1 VFACLYA
8 SSFGD
13 ALAALAAEFSPLVE
27 KTALDTVIFSIVGLE
42 RLIGAPQQIGAE
54 VARRGSGM
62 GIHASLAIA
71 HNPDSARLAA
81 RHLPGITIIPL
92 GKEADRLGG
101 IPVTALN
108 ATPELIETLDR
119 WGIRTLA
126 DLAALP
132 EIGIA
137 ERLGEE
143 GVRLRK
149 LALGRTRRPLKIAA
163 PPQDFEQRTELEHP
177 IALIE
182 PLLFL
187 FASMLGELTGKL
199 EEQSLAANRVHL
211 ALELDNKSEHH
222 RTLEFPVPVR
232 DSKILLK
239 HLQLDLEAH
248 PPAAAIVA
256 IRMRLDPAKPRVLQN
271 GLFVPAAPAPD
282 KLQVVLARVAGLV
295 GEGHVG
301 SPEVLNTHRP
311 DAFRIREFS
320 REFSMGQRSA
330 PRETHTHIP
339 LRLAF
344 RVFRP
349 SLVAKVRVEQDQPA
363 QVTAH
368 GVRGNVLA
376 AAGPWR
382 SAGEWWTDT
391 CWARDEWDLSLSD
404 GALYRLYWDLR
415 TGGWFVEGTY
425 D

>member
-1 VFACLYA
+1 MFACLYA
-8 SSFGD
+8 SSLGD

-27 KTALDTVIFSIVGLE
+27 KTSPDTVIFSIVGLE
-42 RLIGAPQQIGAE
+42 RLIGAPQQIAAE
-54 VARRGSGM
+54 VARRGAAM
-62 GIHASLAIA
+62 GIHANLAIA
-71 HNPDSARLAA
+71 HNPDTARLAA
-81 RHLPGITIIPL
+81 RHLAGITIIAP
-92 GKEADRLGG
+92 GKEANRLGG
-101 IPVTALN
+101 IPISALD

-132 EIGIA
+132 EIGLA

-143 GVRLRK
+143 GVWLRK
-149 LALGRTRRPLKIAA
+149 LALGRTRRPLKIA
-163 PPQDFEQRTELEHP
+163 PQQQDFERRMELEHP
-177 IALIE
+177 VALVE

-187 FASMLGELTGKL
+187 LASLLGELMGKL
-199 EEQSLAANRVHL
+199 EAANRIHL
-211 ALELDNKSEHH
+211 ALELENKSEHR

-248 PPAAAIVA
+248 PPQAAVAAIR
-256 IRMRLDPAKPRVLQN
+256 IRLDPAKPRVLQN
-271 GLFVPAAPAPD
+271 GLFVPAGPAPD

-295 GEGHVG
+295 GEGRVG

-311 DAFRIREFS
+311 DAFRIRAFS
-320 REFSMGQRSA
+320 VEQRAA
-330 PRETHTHIP
+330 PRETHPGSP

-349 SLVAKVRVEQDQPA
+349 SLVARVRVEREQPA
-363 QVTAH
+363 QVTAP

-382 SAGEWWTDT
+382 SSGEWWMETG
-391 CWARDEWDLSLSD
+391 WARDEWDVSLSD

-415 TGGWFVEGTY
+415 ARGWFVDGFY

>member
-1 VFACLYA
+1 MFACLH
-8 SSFGD
+8 SSSHPGD
-13 ALAALAAEFSPLVE
+13 TLAALAAEFSPLVE
-27 KTALDTVIFSIVGLE
+27 KTAADTVIFSIVGLE
-42 RLIGAPQQIGAE
+42 RLIGAPQQIAAE
-54 VARRGSGM
+54 VARRGSER
-62 GIHASLAIA
+62 GILANLAIA

-101 IPVTALN
+101 IPITSLDT
-108 ATPELIETLDR
+108 TPELIEMLDR

-143 GVRLRK
+143 GVLLRK

-211 ALELDNKSEHH
+211 ALELENKSEHR

-248 PPAAAIVA
+248 PPTAAIVA
-256 IRMRLDPAKPRVLQN
+256 IRLRLDPAKPRVLQN

-311 DAFRIREFS
+311 DAFRIRKFS
-320 REFSMGQRSA
+320 VEQRAA
-330 PRETHTHIP
+330 PRETHSNLS

-349 SLVAKVRVEQDQPA
+349 SRAARVRVERGQPA

-368 GVRGNVLA
+368 GVRGNVLT

-391 CWARDEWDLSLSD
+391 CWARDEWDISLSD

-415 TGGWFVEGTY
+415 ARGWFVDGTY

>member
-1 VFACLYA
+1 M
-8 SSFGD
+8 GN

-27 KTALDTVIFSIVGLE
+27 KTAPDTVIFSIVGLE
-42 RLIGAPQQIGAE
+42 RLIGAPQQIAAE
-54 VARRGSGM
+54 VARRGSEM
-62 GIHASLAIA
+62 GIQANLAIA
-71 HNPDSARLAA
+71 HNPDTARLAA
-81 RHLPGITIIPL
+81 RHLPGITLIPP

-101 IPVTALN
+101 IPVTALD

-132 EIGIA
+132 EIGLA

-143 GVRLRK
+143 GVWLRK

-163 PPQDFEQRTELEHP
+163 TPQDFERRMELEHP
-177 IALIE
+177 IALVE

-187 FASMLGELTGKL
+187 LASLLGDLTGKL
-199 EEQSLAANRVHL
+199 EEQTLAANRIHL
-211 ALELDNKSEHH
+211 ALKLENKSEHR

-248 PPAAAIVA
+248 PPTAAIVA
-256 IRMRLDPAKPRVLQN
+256 IRMRLNPAKPRVLQN

-295 GEGHVG
+295 GEGHAG

-311 DAFRIREFS
+311 DAFRIRAFS
-320 REFSMGQRSA
+320 VERAA
-330 PRETHTHIP
+330 PAAPAHSNPP

-349 SLVAKVRVEQDQPA
+349 SLTARVRVEREQPA
-363 QVTAH
+363 QVTAP

-382 SAGEWWTDT
+382 SAGEWWTGT
-391 CWARDEWDLSLSD
+391 CWARDEWDISLSD

-415 TGGWFVEGTY
+415 ARGWFVDGMY

>member
-1 VFACLYA
+1 MFACLHA
-8 SSFGD
+8 SSLGN

-27 KTALDTVIFSIVGLE
+27 KTAPDTVIFSIVGLE
-42 RLIGAPQQIGAE
+42 RLIGGPRQIAAE
-54 VARRGSGM
+54 VARRGHEM
-62 GIHASLAIA
+62 GIHANLAIA
-71 HNPDSARLAA
+71 HNPDTARLAA
-81 RHLPGITIIPL
+81 RHLPGITIIPP
-92 GKEADRLGG
+92 GKEADRMGV
-101 IPVTALN
+101 IPVASLD

-132 EIGIA
+132 EIGLA

-143 GVRLRK
+143 SVWLRR

-163 PPQDFEQRTELEHP
+163 TPQDFERRLDLEHP
-177 IALIE
+177 IALVE

-187 FASMLGELTGKL
+187 LASLLGDLTGKL
-199 EEQSLAANRVHL
+199 EEQSLAANRIHL
-211 ALELDNKSEHH
+211 ALELGNKSEHR

-232 DSKILLK
+232 ESKILLK

-248 PPAAAIVA
+248 PPPAAVVA
-256 IRMRLDPAKPRVLQN
+256 IRIRLDPAKPRVLQN
-271 GLFVPAAPAPD
+271 GLFVPSAPAPD

-295 GEGHVG
+295 GEGHAG

-311 DAFRIREFS
+311 DAFRIRAFS
-320 REFSMGQRSA
+320 VEQNA
-330 PRETHTHIP
+330 TPREMHPNAP

-349 SLVAKVRVEQDQPA
+349 SLAARVRVQREQPV
-363 QVTAH
+363 QVTAP

-382 SAGEWWTDT
+382 SAGEWWMET
-391 CWARDEWDLSLSD
+391 CWARDEWDVSLSD

-415 TGGWFVEGTY
+415 ARGWFVDGIY